1 MAMGPDS
8 TVRGRAGPLRLL
20 TKPDIG
26 LSDKERSDV
35 KAAARDLLAT
45 LKREKFVLDWRKRQQ
60 TRVGVIVT
68 IEQLLDR
75 QLPRIYTQPIWR
87 QKCDAVSQHVYD
99 SYFGPSTPAM
109 PRLAGRQLRHTY
121 VEHPDRID
129 IVRTLSL
136 RYSYPRLPRG
146 RLALIPHAE
155 WGHLP
160 SGRRLP
166 VCAIGG
172 RSPVCGRRGL
182 HEA

>member
-60 TRVGVIVT
+60 TRAGVILT

-75 QLPRIYTQPIWR
+75 QLPRVYTQPIWR
-87 QKCDAVSQHVYD
+87 QKCDAVYQHVYD
-99 SYFGPSTPAM
+99 SYFGPASSIYATPG
-109 PRLAGRQLRHTY
+109 LA
-121 VEHPDRID
+121 
-129 IVRTLSL
+129 
-136 RYSYPRLPRG
+136 
-146 RLALIPHAE
+146 
-155 WGHLP
+155 
-160 SGRRLP
+160 
-166 VCAIGG
+166 
-172 RSPVCGRRGL
+172 
-182 HEA
+182 